1 MKSKKAI
8 VFIFITILV
17 DVIGLGI
24 IIPVFPSLI
33 QELTGSDLSE
43 ASAYGGLLL
52 ISFALMQFVF
62 SPILGELSDKYGRRP
77 VLLIALF
84 GLGVDYLIHAFAPTI
99 WWLFVGR
106 LLAGGMGASFTVA
119 NAYMADISA
128 PEDKAKNFGMLGAAF
143 GLGFIIGP
151 SIGGV
156 FGAMDVRLPFFI
168 AAGLTL
174 ANFLFG
180 YFVLPES
187 LAPENRRSVILR
199 KMIPGVSLAHLG
211 RYKGLG
217 LLVIAFFFAHIAGQS
232 LPAVW
237 TFFTMENYSWN
248 EAEVGYSLSFI
259 GVLIAVV
266 QGGLTG
272 RVVSRFGQHKTI
284 IFGFILWTFGMLLF
298 AFASTSLMIY
308 LFMIPYCL
316 GGVASPTLQGL
327 ISNQVSEKEQGNL
340 QGALTSMVSI
350 TTIIGPAIAT
360 FLFYRFTGDNAIIY
374 LPGAPFVSG
383 GLLLGLSTILAFY
396 ALRNII
402 ADSDPLAT

>member
-402 ADSDPLAT
+402 TDSDPLAT